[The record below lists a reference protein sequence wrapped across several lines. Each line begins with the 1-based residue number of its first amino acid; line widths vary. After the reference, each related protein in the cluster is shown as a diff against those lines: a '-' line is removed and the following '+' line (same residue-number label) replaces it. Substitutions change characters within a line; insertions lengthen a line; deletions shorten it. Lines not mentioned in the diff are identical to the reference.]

1 MVVVT
6 SDGGG
11 GTAGFVSGVEGEEMR
26 VSVGEGIWAEVEVD
40 CVWAGSGDKVVW
52 ACVGEAADWSGV
64 VGVVVDR
71 AGGVPL
77 FEEAM

>member
-11 GTAGFVSGVEGEEMR
+11 GMR
-26 VSVGEGIWAEVEVD
+26 ISVGEGIWAEVEVD
-40 CVWAGSGDKVVW
+40 CVWAGSGDEVVW

-64 VGVVVDR
+64 VGVVADR

-77 FEEAM
+77 FEGAM